1 MLKSNYDPELGV
13 TVTVRR
19 CDGTS
24 GLASVLCTSE
34 VFYPGYIHERN
45 QRIGGICYEKNSKT
59 EFANTRSAEWAA
71 VYASL
76 DYWIFWIYSVSD
88 CSSLY
93 YSFCDYSVI
102 KEPVFTGVKN
112 YVTLFHDQ
120 VFLKRFKNTAYMMLI
135 GVPMTTFFAV
145 AVSVMLNNK
154 KLRHTG
160 WMRVVF
166 FLPTLVPTVV
176 ACLLWIWVMQP
187 ETGVVNTLLGY
198 IGIKG
203 PGWLASPTW
212 AKPAFIMMM
221 IWTCGNAII
230 IYLAGLQDISET
242 LYEAAEI
249 DGASFFR
256 ETISIT
262 LPLLKPTIL
271 YNMVTLVIGV
281 FQWFAEPYIMTQGG
295 PNNAT
300 MFYSLYLYQNAFTYF
315 KMGYASAQAWI
326 MLIFALLIILL
337 LFKGFKFGQTDE

>member
-1 MLKSNYDPELGV
+1 M
-13 TVTVRR
+13 
-19 CDGTS
+19 
-24 GLASVLCTSE
+24 
-34 VFYPGYIHERN
+34 
-45 QRIGGICYEKNSKT
+45 KNSISK
-59 EFANTRSAEWAA
+59 EFYEYKHSRMRRAEAKHG
-71 VYASL
+71 L
-76 DYWIFWIYSVSD
+76 LFILPWIIGFLGFTLYPIL
-88 CSSLY
+88 SSLY

-102 KEPVFTGVKN
+102 KMPVFTGLKN
-112 YVTLFHDQ
+112 YINLFRDSM
-120 VFLKRFKNTAYMMLI
+120 FLTACKNTAYMIIL
-135 GVPMTTFFAV
+135 GVPLTTFFAI
-145 AVSVMLNNK
+145 AISVILNSK
-154 KLRHTG
+154 RLKHTS
-160 WMRVVF
+160 WFRVIF
-166 FLPTLVPTVV
+166 FIPTLVPTVV

-212 AKPAFIMMM
+212 AKPAFILMM

-230 IYLAGLQDISET
+230 IYLAGLQDIPES

-249 DGASFFR
+249 DGASFLR

-262 LPLLKPTIL
+262 LPLLRPTIL

-295 PNNAT
+295 PNNST

-326 MLIFALLIILL
+326 MLIVAFIVILI
-337 LFKGFKFGQTDE
+337 LFKFLKFGESNN